1 MIFRR
6 WFKSDARRAEARGV
20 YDAIVAQARQPA
32 LYASLDVPDTV
43 SGRFDMI
50 VLHAFVVLERLRR
63 AGAPAAG
70 FAQALT
76 NEIFLDMDRSLRE
89 MGVGDLSVAPK
100 VRRMAE
106 VFHGRLK
113 AYRAAA
119 EGDATAFAAALRRN
133 VYAGADAAGNAERL
147 AAYARAA
154 MRAVDDLTARDIMAG
169 HVDFG
174 GAERSLEVERA

>member
-6 WFKSDARRAEARGV
+6 WFKSEAPDAEVRGV

-32 LYASLDVPDTV
+32 LYARLAVPDTV

-50 VLHAFVVLERLRR
+50 VLHAFLVLERLR
-63 AGAPAAG
+63 AGEETAAD
-70 FAQALT
+70 FAQRLT
-76 NEIFLDMDRSLRE
+76 DELFLDMDRSLRE
-89 MGVGDLSVAPK
+89 MGVGDLSVAGK

-113 AYRAAA
+113 AYAAA
-119 EGDATAFAAALRRN
+119 WSGADGEFAAALRRN
-133 VYAGADAAGNAERL
+133 VYAGEDAGGNAERL

-154 MRAVDDLTARDIMAG
+154 SRHLDGRPLDEIVAG
-169 HVDFG
+169 RVDFG
-174 GAERSLEVERA
+174 GAGALIAEERA